1 MDVPGR
7 ALRAPLT
14 KLINL
19 SLTVDQPYLRKLSQ
33 NLRGGSELALPLRM
47 PLNAAALDEEDA
59 LMMLTWYPEEQWHR
73 LHFAPGIDL
82 DAIKTRAAASKRWP

>member
-1 MDVPGR
+1 MVSAVGR
-7 ALRAPLT
+7 DGEIVEAP
-14 KLINL
+14 KWNGI
-19 SLTVDQPYLRKLSQ
+19 
-33 NLRGGSELALPLRM
+33 ELPLPI
-47 PLNAAALDEEDA
+47 PLNAMALDEDAA